1 MTSLWGTWMR
11 GGTSKCWLFNAVD
24 VDPLLR
30 SDDLAAVLI
39 SAFGSEDPRQL
50 DGVGGGTSTT
60 SKAAIVRRSR
70 LDDVDVDYLFAQ
82 VAIGHRAVEWGSNC
96 GNCATAIGL
105 YALQTG
111 LVAADPEVTIVR
123 MRNQNTGARLSAR
136 IATPGG
142 IIPADGDAAVPG
154 TNALGVPVALTFT
167 DVAAI
172 PDSVLPTGAVSDV
185 IEVGGHR
192 YHGTLVNAGAPAALF
207 RAADFDLTGSEANE
221 HLAERLPVL
230 IELRRKAALAM
241 GLANPGDAVQHAV
254 PKVGIIGAAGDYT
267 ATDGTF
273 VPADAYDVAV
283 RMVSMLAPHP
293 AIGLTS
299 AVAVAA
305 AAAVRGSVVAEQLS
319 AHTGETLR
327 MGTAA
332 GIIPATVTTTDN
344 GLPRDVSLHR
354 AARRIA
360 RAELFLA
367 GSTPAYAMSATTR
380 PNH

>member
-24 VDPLLR
+24 IDPLLTGT
-30 SDDLAAVLI
+30 DLDGVLT
-39 SAFGSEDPRQL
+39 SAFGSGDPLQL

-70 LDDVDVDYLFAQ
+70 TDGIDVDYLFAQ
-82 VAIGHRAVEWGSNC
+82 VALGQRTVEWGSNC

-111 LVAADPEVTIVR
+111 LVAVDSDVTVVR
-123 MRNQNTGARLSAR
+123 MRNQNTGAQLAAQ

-142 IIPADGDAAVPG
+142 VIPADGDGTVPG
-154 TNALGVPVALTFT
+154 TSALGVPVALTFT
-167 DVAAI
+167 DVAA
-172 PDSVLPTGAVSDV
+172 SRATMLPTGSALESL
-185 IEVGGHR
+185 EVGGHR
-192 YHGTLVNAGAPAALF
+192 YQGTLVAAGAPAALF
-207 RAADFDLTGSEANE
+207 AAADFGLTGSESNDQ
-221 HLAERLPVL
+221 LSERLPTL
-230 IELRRKAALAM
+230 IELRHKAALAM
-241 GLANPGDAVQHAV
+241 GLTKPGEPVRHAV
-254 PKVGIIGAAGDYT
+254 PKVGIVAAPRDYT
-267 ATDGTF
+267 TSGGSFVAATD
-273 VPADAYDVAV
+273 YDIAV

-305 AAAVRGSVVAEQLS
+305 AAVVPTSVVAR
-319 AHTGETLR
+319 AMPARAFPTLR
-327 MGTAA
+327 LGTAA
-332 GIIPATVTTTDN
+332 GVISASVTVSDD
-344 GLPRDVSLHR
+344 GLPKDVVLHR

-367 GSTPAYAMSATTR
+367 AGTPAYAMSAA
-380 PNH
+380 PNNP

>member
-11 GGTSKCWLFNAVD
+11 GGTSKCWIFNAVD
-24 VDPLLR
+24 IDPLLQ
-30 SDDLAAVLI
+30 SDDLDTVLI

-50 DGVGGGTSTT
+50 DGVGGGTATT

-70 LDDVDVDYLFAQ
+70 LADVDVDYLFAQ

-111 LVAADPEVTIVR
+111 MVAADAEVTVVR

-142 IIPADGDAAVPG
+142 MIPADGDAEVPG
-154 TNALGVPVALTFT
+154 TNALGVPVSLTFT
-167 DVAAI
+167 DVVAD
-172 PDSVLPTGAVSDV
+172 PDRVLPTGSVCDV
-185 IEVGGHR
+185 IDVGGHR
-192 YHGTLVNAGAPAALF
+192 YHGTLVRAGAPAALF
-207 RAADFDLTGSEANE
+207 RAADFDLSGSESDE

-241 GLANPGDAVQHAV
+241 GLAAPGDPVQHAV
-254 PKVGIIGAAGDYT
+254 PKVGIVGAAVDYT
-267 ATDGTF
+267 ASDGTII
-273 VPADAYDVAV
+273 PAGAYDVAV

-299 AVAVAA
+299 AVAVSAA
-305 AAAVRGSVVAEQLS
+305 AALRGSVVAEHL
-319 AHTGETLR
+319 TGRGDGTLR
-327 MGTAA
+327 LGTAA
-332 GIIPATVTTTDN
+332 GVIPATMTTAES
-344 GLPRDVSLHR
+344 GLPHTVSLHR

-367 GSTPAYAMSATTR
+367 GAAPDYAMSATR
-380 PNH
+380 PHH